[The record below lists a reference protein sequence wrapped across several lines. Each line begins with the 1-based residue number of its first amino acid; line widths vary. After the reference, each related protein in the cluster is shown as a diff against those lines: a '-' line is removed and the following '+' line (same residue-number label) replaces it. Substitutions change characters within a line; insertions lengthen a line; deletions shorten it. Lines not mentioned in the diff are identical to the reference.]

1 MRTAVVAFCLVIA
14 TSAGGEEAAY
24 RVWGGDSP
32 VEAAANGY
40 TQQVRPVSENMVD
53 VSVSTSF
60 APIGETSTYG
70 QILTGERPVLP
81 PDFSLPPRLAKL
93 LTPDIDAWEAA
104 TVVLIWVARHLQVDG
119 SDPNPQDAVSVLARG
134 RGRCSGVSNA
144 AVALLRAAGFQART
158 VSGLL
163 IGEGETIP
171 HRWLECRFPNS
182 GWVPSDPTLGLWTIT
197 PRHVVFADTVMSV
210 PKVEIIE
217 EGRDGLERL
226 PSREGRLLR
235 PNYGAG
241 LVCRMATE
249 SASILGPQKP
259 GSCSGNCSSVAV
271 NFPLMFFARPVCFY
285 DVLVHAPSVPSMN
298 PYCRRARNRRIYPE
312 VKLYYRSLS
321 RSIDDVAGETSH
333 PC

>member
-249 SASILGPQKP
+249 WGGKAP
-259 GSCSGNCSSVAV
+259 VAV
-271 NFPLMFFARPVCFY
+271 LRGDGGEV
-285 DVLVHAPSVPSMN
+285 
-298 PYCRRARNRRIYPE
+298 RRATIAPEARFSDLLPGRWVLEVEAGGAVIDRRE
-312 VKLYYRSLS
+312 LRLRSGDL
-321 RSIDDVAGETSH
+321 RSYTVPPLEPGRSGGTQ
-333 PC
+333 